1 MALKIKFKR
10 GAGTSTGTILKN
22 RGIAWFIREDST
34 GEEFQ
39 VPKKLVLESWDAPDT
54 AEPVCTACG
63 ATGVPLNTNG
73 FCADCES
80 SAEDQEE
87 HASPTSLL
95 GQLGAAAHSAPEP
108 KPEKKPRERKE
119 PEARDPNLITLKELC
134 FELEIEPRI
143 ARRMLRK
150 AKGTIG
156 TGSRWEWTKGSDDL
170 AAVRKVLLKINSEA
184 H

>member
-10 GAGTSTGTILKN
+10 GAGTSVGTILKN
-22 RGIAWFIREDST
+22 RGIAWFIREDGT

-54 AEPVCTACG
+54 VCTACG

-87 HASPTSLL
+87 HASSTSLL

-119 PEARDPNLITLKELC
+119 PEARDPNLVTLKELC

-170 AAVRKVLLKINSEA
+170 AAVRKVLLKAE
-184 H
+184 